1 MLDVVVRSEAHFAE
15 SFGWRD
21 ESRLRRP
28 GTLWRR
34 MWDAEPNVTTAW
46 KTLASTNP
54 QWFDEYFGQIFRRQG
69 MESSSYRRLSGLL
82 QS

>member
-1 MLDVVVRSEAHFAE
+1 
-15 SFGWRD
+15 
-21 ESRLRRP
+21 
-28 GTLWRR
+28 